1 MSITE
6 DQVNDAQQAWCDG
19 LVEMG
24 KVHKDGG
31 NVRAVAVRLIKDLYD
46 YAEGTVFFKPTLAH
60 GRHTF
65 RDTAKGALSYFV
77 GGDPDFPDDK
87 GFALKPWARAWYDN
101 NAAENGIQIHGNIAI
116 TMGNVYA
123 ADYQGGEIMVDKTFV
138 FRLCGDGRLRLC
150 VHKSALPYSPTNRA
164 VDRGQAARPR

>member
-1 MSITE
+1 MPITE
-6 DQVNDAQQAWCDG
+6 EQVNAAQQAWCDG

-24 KVHKDGG
+24 KVHQDGG
-31 NVRAVAVRLIKDLYD
+31 DVRAVAVRLINDLYD
-46 YAEGTVFFKPTLAH
+46 YAEGTVFFKPTQAH

-77 GGDPDFPDDK
+77 EGDPDFPDDK

-101 NAAENGIQIHGNIAI
+101 NAAENGIQIPGNIAI

-123 ADYQGGEIMVDKTFV
+123 ADYQGGEIMVEKTFV
-138 FRLCGDGRLRLC
+138 FEGLLPRPTIAPLRSQ
-150 VHKSALPYSPTNRA
+150 VGFAFTLPRI
-164 VDRGQAARPR
+164 

>member
-1 MSITE
+1 MPITE
-6 DQVNDAQQAWCDG
+6 EQVNAAQQAWCDG

-24 KVHKDGG
+24 KVHQDGG
-31 NVRAVAVRLIKDLYD
+31 NVRAVAVRLINDLYD

-87 GFALKPWARAWYDN
+87 GFALKPWAQGLVRQQRGGKRHPNSWKYRDY
-101 NAAENGIQIHGNIAI
+101 HGEC
-116 TMGNVYA
+116 VR
-123 ADYQGGEIMVDKTFV
+123 GGLSG
-138 FRLCGDGRLRLC
+138 RGDHGRQDFC
-150 VHKSALPYSPTNRA
+150 FSALP
-164 VDRGQAARPR
+164 